1 MFLSIRQSKQPGKA
15 GLNSNANQLCSEVD
29 YMQMRNEFIVA
40 GAIVT
45 LLYTSD
51 IDNQAES
58 LSIEIMLGLQ
68 WKKPDESD
76 WNSSDNQLRS
86 KADYMRIRKELIVTR
101 TIVTLYNTH
110 DLVHGT

>member
-1 MFLSIRQSKQPGKA
+1 MFLSIRQSKQAGKA
-15 GLNSNANQLCSEVD
+15 GWSSNANQLRSEAD
-29 YMQMRNEFIVA
+29 CMRIGKEFIVA

-68 WKKPDESD
+68 
-76 WNSSDNQLRS
+76 
-86 KADYMRIRKELIVTR
+86 
-101 TIVTLYNTH
+101 
-110 DLVHGT
+110 